1 VPTAGRTFLAMLGRG
16 AEPASADR
24 HPISRTRLWRIRS
37 RGPLFA
43 ALLLLVV
50 LGARERLSNSP
61 GPHISALMPGSAM
74 AGRDDLLVS
83 VAGEHFQPG
92 ASVVLWNGSAR
103 PTQTFQGSTTLLA
116 ATIYRSDLRT
126 PGPATVTVTTVDS
139 DTRRSSP
146 PVTFDVVRAAVTDV
160 PPCRAAAVFG
170 SDRPG
175 ESTCLGAV

>member
-1 VPTAGRTFLAMLGRG
+1 MLGRG
-16 AEPASADR
+16 NEPASADR
-24 HPISRTRLWRIRS
+24 HPITRTRLWRTRP
-37 RGPLFA
+37 RGLPLFA
-43 ALLLLVV
+43 AILVLVV
-50 LGARERLSNSP
+50 LGARERLSNPP
-61 GPHISALMPGSAM
+61 GPHISALTPRSAL

-126 PGPATVTVTTVDS
+126 PGRATVIVTTVES

-146 PVTFDVVRAAVTDV
+146 PVTFDVVQAASAAVTDV
-160 PPCRAAAVFG
+160 PACHEAAVFG

-175 ESTCLGAV
+175 ESTCLGAA

>member
-1 VPTAGRTFLAMLGRG
+1 MLGRG

-24 HPISRTRLWRIRS
+24 HSIGRTRLWRTTTLGR
-37 RGPLFA
+37 PLFA
-43 ALLLLVV
+43 AILVLVV

-61 GPHISALMPGSAM
+61 VPHISALMPGSAM
-74 AGRDDLLVS
+74 AGRDDLLVI

-126 PGPATVTVTTVDS
+126 AGPATVTVTTVES
-139 DTRRSSP
+139 ETRRSSP
-146 PVTFDVVRAAVTDV
+146 PVTFDVVRAASAAVTDV
-160 PPCRAAAVFG
+160 PACHEAALFG

-175 ESTCLGAV
+175 E